1 MKNSWNLLR
10 SRRTILILATMLCA
24 NQFIFGREDIA
35 NSNRSNCQNL
45 YEDLIRYNEH
55 RKTIKP
61 NTISLNQF
69 FEILWKSKEMDCP
82 QSEAFALESIGSH
95 YFGISQLDKALNF
108 LNLSQRKYA
117 KLGASSAVVRI
128 NNKTGIIYTQMGLY
142 SKALNCFLTA
152 KSELQEK
159 GLSKSPQM
167 AELLTN
173 LATLYE
179 VRNDMNESLALLY
192 KALWL
197 FKKNGK
203 IFSLSDVYNNLGML
217 YFNKLNEPKKALYF
231 FEMAHKIKKKYFL
244 ANLAI
249 TTYNI
254 GYLSMVQFQ
263 DYKKA
268 QAYFQQTLNVGVMKK
283 NQYYIGISKQGLGEI
298 ALAKHEYKK
307 SEHYFL
313 EAIEV
318 EKKAKILAEL
328 NISYESLSR
337 LYEKLLDYKKS
348 LHFYKL
354 NEQLRSQISS
364 TAASKEFVRLKT
376 KYSFLEKDK
385 KIELL
390 HRDKLISELK
400 IKRERNYFYFGFSI
414 LFISLGSLWMWSR
427 KENQRK
433 RLSLEKR
440 IAITGMKALNAQI
453 NSHFIANTLVSIKN
467 FLFRK
472 DTDKTFGLI
481 DKFSLLM
488 RNTLIFSRQELI
500 SLEEDIDVL
509 RTYLDL
515 ERVNHSNK
523 FDYEIIIGD
532 SLSQGAIQ
540 IPPMLV
546 QPFIENSIKH
556 GIHSEEFGKITILYS
571 LTDGSKLLIRI
582 IDNGKGIELSKE
594 MPLKLGEGT
603 KIIMERLAIFNTD
616 RLNHAK
622 LAFSNAS
629 EKGTIVDLLIPIE

>member
-1 MKNSWNLLR
+1 
-10 SRRTILILATMLCA
+10 
-24 NQFIFGREDIA
+24 
-35 NSNRSNCQNL
+35 
-45 YEDLIRYNEH
+45 
-55 RKTIKP
+55 
-61 NTISLNQF
+61 
-69 FEILWKSKEMDCP
+69 
-82 QSEAFALESIGSH
+82 
-95 YFGISQLDKALNF
+95 
-108 LNLSQRKYA
+108 
-117 KLGASSAVVRI
+117 
-128 NNKTGIIYTQMGLY
+128 
-142 SKALNCFLTA
+142 
-152 KSELQEK
+152 
-159 GLSKSPQM
+159 
-167 AELLTN
+167 
-173 LATLYE
+173 
-179 VRNDMNESLALLY
+179 
-192 KALWL
+192 
-197 FKKNGK
+197 
-203 IFSLSDVYNNLGML
+203 
-217 YFNKLNEPKKALYF
+217 
-231 FEMAHKIKKKYFL
+231 
-244 ANLAI
+244 
-249 TTYNI
+249 
-254 GYLSMVQFQ
+254 
-263 DYKKA
+263 
-268 QAYFQQTLNVGVMKK
+268 
-283 NQYYIGISKQGLGEI
+283 
-298 ALAKHEYKK
+298 
-307 SEHYFL
+307 
-313 EAIEV
+313 
-318 EKKAKILAEL
+318 
-328 NISYESLSR
+328 
-337 LYEKLLDYKKS
+337 
-348 LHFYKL
+348 L

-523 FDYEIIIGD
+523 FDYEIITGD
-532 SLSQGAIQ
+532 SLSPGAIQ